1 MGLLVL
7 YLKPFSVLFQDQYT
21 CFDAF
26 CIVLDKSEEINKINI
41 FQSLLS
47 FLISLVK
54 EQKTRSYLEACN
66 ESFYMNIFNF
76 NRRSNMEFLFTFK
89 KEKHWFRRFYS
100 DCMKWSK
107 IIQLYN
113 LKLNFKMTGICFIW
127 CTLTNIG
134 ILRCLCQLTG
144 TIRYF
149 IFIGM
154 FDLFWISVIFI
165 KN

>member
-66 ESFYMNIFNF
+66 ESFYMNMFNF

-89 KEKHWFRRFYS
+89 KEKHCFRRFYS
-100 DCMKWSK
+100 DCMKWPK
-107 IIQLYN
+107 LYN
-113 LKLNFKMTGICFIW
+113 YIIWNSILKW
-127 CTLTNIG
+127 
-134 ILRCLCQLTG
+134 RV
-144 TIRYF
+144 Y
-149 IFIGM
+149 
-154 FDLFWISVIFI
+154 VIYDVLLPI
-165 KN
+165 